1 MKLSNNS
8 AFNFDF
14 GNETLV
20 FLKFTNVSS
29 RDSGSNKRVGVG
41 LSLS

>member
-8 AFNFDF
+8 TSNFDF

-20 FLKFTNVSS
+20 FLKFTYE
-29 RDSGSNKRVGVG
+29 GKQELCSN
-41 LSLS
+41 LCAI